1 MKVAVDAR
9 LMSGHVRGM
18 GQYARML
25 TKPVADQLWPLLPKV
40 RADEITGEGLA
51 AGWGFEPWWEQ
62 VCLPRLARESGA
74 SFLLCPANTGPVRR
88 VRGMRTILVIHD
100 LIYMLPTSI
109 LPWSTSRYQNLGRIY
124 RRMVVPQAARHA
136 DCILTVSHFTR
147 QQLLSDLGLYAQQ
160 VHVVPNTID
169 ADWFVE
175 EPRSDQDRVPDVLCV
190 AGEAPSKNVPRLIE
204 AFARVVRAPDLAHLR
219 LVLAGINPRFHA
231 VYRQHALAAGLQ
243 EQQCALLPPVPKA
256 ELQQMYRQAWG
267 VVMPSLY
274 EGFGIPLL
282 EAMASGT
289 PVACS
294 NATSLPEV
302 AGGAAWL
309 FDPRDVPQMADQIAA
324 MCRSPQRDQQR
335 RAGQLHVKT
344 LYHPDVVAVQAQQF
358 WASLGS

>member
-147 QQLLSDLGLYAQQ
+147 QQLGGKVVFFLNLGPAPAARPVELEDHGRAALDGFVQ
-160 VHVVPNTID
+160 VRTVHAV
-169 ADWFVE
+169 F
-175 EPRSDQDRVPDVLCV
+175 
-190 AGEAPSKNVPRLIE
+190 
-204 AFARVVRAPDLAHLR
+204 VRAERQQTAIGPQAQIGQGVHHPVGGEFGVRVLGHRFIHAPI
-219 LVLAGINPRFHA
+219 VTECPSLAGRAVPTCAAATGLNRRKSGHVLTPPHA
-231 VYRQHALAAGLQ
+231 PPHPARAF
-243 EQQCALLPPVPKA
+243 LLP
-256 ELQQMYRQAWG
+256 G
-267 VVMPSLY
+267 TDHDH
-274 EGFGIPLL
+274 FGTGRGGLL
-282 EAMASGT
+282 G
-289 PVACS
+289 
-294 NATSLPEV
+294 
-302 AGGAAWL
+302 
-309 FDPRDVPQMADQIAA
+309 
-324 MCRSPQRDQQR
+324 
-335 RAGQLHVKT
+335 H
-344 LYHPDVVAVQAQQF
+344 
-358 WASLGS
+358 